1 MNPTQGRDDGSLSG
15 RVRVAVVGCGGW
27 AQGWH
32 LRNLSQR
39 DDASIVALVDPAT
52 QPGVGG
58 CLPGTCE
65 SMPDLQEKYGCRWYK
80 SMAQLIQEREEG
92 IIRVDGVVIAV
103 RCHQTRSVSR
113 ANYSRPSH
121 PPPHTHTSS
130 VETERILRSAVH
142 EWCRIPSS
150 VSNI

>member
-1 MNPTQGRDDGSLSG
+1 MAGEGHEVNPTQGLSG

-92 IIRVDGVVIAV
+92 LIRVDGVVIAV
-103 RCHQTRSVSR
+103 RCHD
-113 ANYSRPSH
+113 YSP

-130 VETERILRSAVH
+130 VETERIL
-142 EWCRIPSS
+142 
-150 VSNI
+150 